1 MRYLYLLLILCCAFF
16 VLNSVTQFRN
26 NFSFLSAGNIG
37 QATSKGPRPAHIRW
51 ATASAM
57 PAKGGPSDGIGL
69 HAMASPASISASAEP
84 SADQTAAMDAVG
96 TVGVDVAAAAIK
108 HPLVLT
114 NPTHTQSPLAVADIA
129 QDAPASSPIGG
140 GLSAP
145 VSADMA
151 AIAAAPASASLDA
164 AATSDADVLSMDG
177 AEDISMSADYI
188 DLDLDAMPDATGIEP
203 SMSAFALSAQA
214 LAFADSIR
222 NSLMDPHGIQFG
234 GIASL
239 NWSGASANAGDGHV
253 SGAPLTGFALGL
265 FADVPLHKNLS
276 FRPSLEYSFEGYHA
290 TPAGGTPLNIHV
302 AYLSAP
308 LDLVYHTNVFNKRF
322 FVGAG
327 PYMAYALNG
336 TYTEKGINTDMQF
349 GNNYAAGDNLRRM
362 DFGANMMAGILMD
375 RNFILGAT
383 FDFGLKNIAPDGSAA
398 SVRTRSFG
406 LTLGYV
412 FRNRRNATLSTSA
425 Y

>member
-26 NFSFLSAGNIG
+26 NFSFLSTGNIG
-37 QATSKGPRPAHIRW
+37 QAASKGPRPAHIRW

-69 HAMASPASISASAEP
+69 HATASPTSISASAEP
-84 SADQTAAMDAVG
+84 TTDQTAAMDAVG
-96 TVGVDVAAAAIK
+96 NVGVDVAAVAIK
-108 HPLVLT
+108 HPVLT

-145 VSADMA
+145 ASADMA
-151 AIAAAPASASLDA
+151 AAIAAPASLDA
-164 AATSDADVLSMDG
+164 VATSDVDVLSMDG

-203 SMSAFALSAQA
+203 SLSSFALSAQA

-239 NWSGASANAGDGHV
+239 NWSGASASTGDGHV
-253 SGAPLTGFALGL
+253 SGTPLTGFALGL